1 MEMVVETWS
10 TALNNEQNNMNK
22 NENNYT
28 GLDIFPGLN
37 DIAQI
42 LRTLAANTHG
52 PQSRGPSNRTNLFFE
67 FMTRRKSVL
76 HVAQPLFPPT
86 GG

>member
-42 LRTLAANTHG
+42 LSA
-52 PQSRGPSNRTNLFFE
+52 P
-67 FMTRRKSVL
+67 
-76 HVAQPLFPPT
+76 
-86 GG
+86 